1 MEEKEKRF
9 IYIFYR
15 KDYHFESTLNSND
28 IYKLIYESVD
38 YIDLTN
44 NYIDHTNELI
54 KITLLGAYATKD
66 AVYRTMN
73 LEAYASTSVY
83 IYGKNNE
90 YEIRY
95 VYNNKTNDLS
105 IYIIHEMEIIE

>member
-1 MEEKEKRF
+1 MEKEKRF
-9 IYIFYR
+9 IYILYR
-15 KDYHFESTLNSND
+15 KDYHFESVLSTND
-28 IYKLIYESVD
+28 IYKLIYESV
-38 YIDLTN
+38 
-44 NYIDHTNELI
+44 NYIDRTNEII

-66 AVYRTMN
+66 AVYRTMD